1 MLLTVTQEATL
12 KERDMQTRP
21 QGWLL
26 ITGLAVLGTG
36 CAFTTTTDEDAAA
49 ARLPTGVTLLESDR
63 NECEGAVAIEET
75 AIASSRREDLVIQRG
90 QNATFEVDFDNDED
104 VEIDWTCVG
113 VADAERETVE
123 CPDETTHVR
132 ITRATTGDEFLL
144 ECYGDV
150 DGSSSRRARN

>member
-1 MLLTVTQEATL
+1 ML

-26 ITGLAVLGTG
+26 ITGLAVFGTG
-36 CAFTTTTDEDAAA
+36 CSITTTSDEDART

-63 NECEGAVAIEET
+63 NECEGAVAIDET

-90 QNATFEVDFDNDED
+90 QNATFEVDFDDDED

-113 VADAERETVE
+113 VADAERETAE

-144 ECYGDV
+144 ECYGDD